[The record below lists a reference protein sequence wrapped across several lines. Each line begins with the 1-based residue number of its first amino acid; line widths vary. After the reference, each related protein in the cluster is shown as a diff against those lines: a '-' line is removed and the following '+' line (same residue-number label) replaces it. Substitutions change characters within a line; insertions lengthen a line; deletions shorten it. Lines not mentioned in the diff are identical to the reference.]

1 MKREY
6 NFSKRKRGP
15 VVPPEPGQVRRRSE
29 KLERATGVEP
39 ATSSL
44 GRAPTRESRGNP
56 RMQILEL
63 QGFSN
68 FRIPASDP
76 DFDRSPGNF
85 DRNLPERDVQVCVTD
100 VERMAIDSDNLLAN
114 CVRDPT
120 SSLDRKTSNFNV
132 QASRKRLF
140 YLI

>member
-85 DRNLPERDVQVCVTD
+85 DRNLPETDVQLRGSVDINAKVTPGAPPSCKVGAKRD
-100 VERMAIDSDNLLAN
+100 FIS
-114 CVRDPT
+114 VRHRARSAPT
-120 SSLDRKTSNFNV
+120 RS
-132 QASRKRLF
+132 ASR
-140 YLI
+140 